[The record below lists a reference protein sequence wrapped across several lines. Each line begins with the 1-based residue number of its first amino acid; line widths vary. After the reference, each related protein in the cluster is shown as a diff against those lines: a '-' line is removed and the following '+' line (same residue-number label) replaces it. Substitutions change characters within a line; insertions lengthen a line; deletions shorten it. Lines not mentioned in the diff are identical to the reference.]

1 MGWLVDTFVRSLT
14 DVSPATV
21 AAYRGDVLAFVGW
34 AERSGASEASRLDRS
49 MLRRY
54 VVHLSSSGASPATS
68 ARKLAAIRR
77 YARWLVSQ
85 GVLLR
90 DPTVGV
96 STPVVRSKLPSVL
109 AESEVSRLV
118 DRPLQGAPAD
128 ARRPAD
134 TRCAADARQ
143 GAPAVA
149 RQGAPADTRPA
160 DTRPAD
166 ARRAAVALRD
176 AAVLEL
182 LYGTGVRVAE
192 LCGLR
197 LDDVD
202 LGSMSVSVVG
212 KGGRERVV
220 PFHEGCRTRLTD
232 WLDSGRDV
240 LASERSGTWLFL
252 GSRGGPLGVR
262 DVRRTVD
269 RYSER
274 PIHPHTLRHT
284 YATHLLDGGA
294 DLRVVQELLGHSSV
308 TSTQIYTHVS
318 KERLVSTHRRA
329 HPRG

>member
-90 DPTVGV
+90 DPTAGV

-109 AESEVSRLV
+109 AESEASRLV
-118 DRPLQGAPAD
+118 DRPLQGPPAD
-128 ARRPAD
+128 VRA
-134 TRCAADARQ
+134 
-143 GAPAVA
+143 
-149 RQGAPADTRPA
+149 
-160 DTRPAD
+160 AD

-202 LGSMSVSVVG
+202 LGSKSVSVVG

-220 PFHEGCRTRLTD
+220 PFHEACRTRLTD

-240 LASERSGTWLFL
+240 LASTRSGTWLFL